1 MATGPGSTV
10 ISGRK
15 SLAERRSPCRR
26 VTQIAGAFM
35 LLYRV
40 CWCTGECLFDVWL
53 GMFNA
58 SYGMWEDSRMTSV
71 VFALGLW
78 RADLST
84 WRHLQQFDSMFRQG
98 KIEKPVHPLACSCV
112 SVWFG
117 QSGVKLQ
124 NHGNPN
130 YFAKPPLDNGLF
142 TTSFRNIIRSHKP
155 LHPRKLTWNL
165 KMSPWK
171 RRFL

>member
-1 MATGPGSTV
+1 M
-10 ISGRK
+10 
-15 SLAERRSPCRR
+15 SLWCLIRDVQCFLWNVGGFKNDFRS
-26 VTQIAGAFM
+26 
-35 LLYRV
+35 
-40 CWCTGECLFDVWL
+40 
-53 GMFNA
+53 
-58 SYGMWEDSRMTSV
+58 
-71 VFALGLW
+71 FALGLW

-155 LHPRKLTWNL
+155 LFLPMVYTSKLRSTKIPTSEVFPLNFAHESFAGVGIL
-165 KMSPWK
+165 SIPDAKWK
-171 RRFL
+171 LSSGYQGDGFTAL

>member
-71 VFALGLW
+71 VLHWAYEELIWAHDVTYSNL
-78 RADLST
+78 T
-84 WRHLQQFDSMFRQG
+84 
-98 KIEKPVHPLACSCV
+98 ACSDKVRLKNLSILLHAVVFLYDLAKAELSCRIMGTLPT
-112 SVWFG
+112 S
-117 QSGVKLQ
+117 Q
-124 NHGNPN
+124 GNPLIKG
-130 YFAKPPLDNGLF
+130 Y
-142 TTSFRNIIRSHKP
+142 SRQVSRNKVS
-155 LHPRKLTWNL
+155 
-165 KMSPWK
+165 
-171 RRFL
+171 